1 MEAWEAQRRR
11 AKTNIEEV
19 EVNSS
24 RRRWHRAPGL
34 QQEATSAYDMLMEAN
49 QAPSLSGSA
58 QSPYDYDWPD
68 DDRIS
73 LSRLEEEG
81 KMP

>member
-1 MEAWEAQRRR
+1 MEAWGVRRRR
-11 AKTNIEEV
+11 AKANIDKV
-19 EVNSS
+19 EVKAMASS
-24 RRRWHRAPGL
+24 PRPPPGL
-34 QQEATSAYDMLMEAN
+34 QQEAMSAYGMLMEAN

-58 QSPYDYDWPD
+58 ESPYDYGWPD

-73 LSRLEEEG
+73 ESRLREEG